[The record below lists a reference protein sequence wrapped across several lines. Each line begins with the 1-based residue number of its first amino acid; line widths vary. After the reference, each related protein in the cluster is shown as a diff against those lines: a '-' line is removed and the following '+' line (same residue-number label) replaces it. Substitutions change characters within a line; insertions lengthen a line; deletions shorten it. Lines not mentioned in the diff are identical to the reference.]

1 MTLLSALLALLLAAV
16 PIAGAAPE
24 DDLNQAAA
32 ADLPVQARQE
42 AFNRLVALGNTD
54 LGLVSRVANTEAEDT
69 RRRWVAIRVIGHV
82 GGDAAESTL
91 TTLLADPQPAI
102 RAAAVGALGETGKR
116 AHTARVVALLEDP
129 AVTVRAEA
137 ATALGKIGDPA
148 AVPALS
154 KAIDA
159 RASYHRDASLWVRR
173 HYVMALGA
181 IGHKDAVPA
190 LLRALDDADPVVS
203 EAAVPAFERIGGFT
217 MGEGRT
223 PEQQREAWR
232 RWGQAQVQ

>member
-1 MTLLSALLALLLAAV
+1 MTLLPILLALVLSAA
-16 PIAGAAPE
+16 AAPE
-24 DDLNQAAA
+24 DDLHQAAA
-32 ADLPVQARQE
+32 AELPVQARQE
-42 AFNRLVALGNTD
+42 AFDRLVALGTTD
-54 LGLVSRVANTEAEDT
+54 LGLVTRVATTEAEDT
-69 RRRWVAIRVIGHV
+69 RRRWVAIRVLGHV
-82 GGDAAESTL
+82 GGDGAEGTVIS
-91 TTLLADPQPAI
+91 LLADPQPAI

-116 AHTARVVALLEDP
+116 AHTARIVALLEDP
-129 AVTVRAEA
+129 AVIVRAEA

-148 AVPALS
+148 AVAALS

-173 HYVMALGA
+173 HYVLALGS

-190 LLRALDDADPVVS
+190 LLRALDDEDPGVA
-203 EAAVPAFERIGGFT
+203 EAAIPAFERIGGFS